1 MYPAMSYMCSIGSP
15 PTKNFRLGHCFGPAY
30 LLDLLHNPKCT
41 GSSFSLNS
49 PISTDQERVWSSFF
63 FPSEQL
69 SRITPSQRSSLE
81 VVHQK
86 YLFFDPPSL
95 VRMWLT
101 PSPCGRPHI
110 ALDTTL
116 WSCSVK
122 LVLRKYAAHSA
133 HYHYIHL

>member
-1 MYPAMSYMCSIGSP
+1 MSPAMCYMCSIGSP
-15 PTKNFRLGHCFGPAY
+15 PTKNFRLVHSFGLAY
-30 LLDLLHNPKCT
+30 LLDLLHKPKCT
-41 GSSFSLNS
+41 RSSLSLN
-49 PISTDQERVWSSFF
+49 PHIYRTGKGVVIIP

-81 VVHQK
+81 VVRQK
-86 YLFFDPPSL
+86 YIFSDPLSL

-122 LVLRKYAAHSA
+122 LVLVNTLL
-133 HYHYIHL
+133 I